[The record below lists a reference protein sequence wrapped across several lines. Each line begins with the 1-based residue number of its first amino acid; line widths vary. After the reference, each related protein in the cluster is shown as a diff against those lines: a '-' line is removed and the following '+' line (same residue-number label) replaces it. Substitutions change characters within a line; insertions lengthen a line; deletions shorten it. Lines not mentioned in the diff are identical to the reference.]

1 MHQPVTYQLSP
12 PGEANCFY
20 KDLYNFTNELWVIAN
35 FHLAEYVDEYC
46 DYIVANNIEQPRSKD
61 EYLLELVIT
70 GVLVKNY
77 YAKAQQTHT
86 ASALLLDKL
95 YAFRKNHQRLKPAID
110 KLRGVLG
117 YVLLNKKG
125 KEMYNFSLNGFANL
139 LQWLSATGEFNEEVL
154 RLKQWAW
161 FYKIKT
167 AKEVRSILNT
177 AVVFTNSFEAKGE
190 ERLGKYVCNVNRFLK
205 NKVSTYRFREDYF
218 FVSRCRNEYFM
229 NMFGAEILN
238 RHMRNHFLQMRYK
251 AVLLP
256 TCMRTPPA
264 KGCGAIHDGKEL
276 VCMQC
281 SRDCNVG
288 RVATAM
294 KKRKVKSYLIPH
306 SSGFSIFLRKW
317 ENSTDTALIGVTCI
331 LNLLAGGY
339 EMKRLNIAA
348 QCIFLDYCACKKHW
362 DKNGAATTLNVEQ
375 LMSIVG

>member
-1 MHQPVTYQLSP
+1 MHEPVTYHLSP
-12 PGEANCFY
+12 PGEAGSFY
-20 KDLYNFTNELWVIAN
+20 HDLYQFTNEVWVMAN
-35 FHLAEYVDEYC
+35 FHLSDHVDEFYH
-46 DYIVANNIEQPRSKD
+46 YIVANKIESPRSKD

-77 YAKAQQTHT
+77 YAKAQETNT
-86 ASALLLDKL
+86 ASTQLLNSL
-95 YAFRKNHQRLKPAID
+95 YAFRKKHQALKPAID

-117 YVLLNKKG
+117 YVLLNKKQ
-125 KEMYNFSLNGFANL
+125 KQSLNYSLRGFVQL
-139 LQWLSATGEFNEEVL
+139 IYWLSATGEFNEEVL
-154 RLKQWAW
+154 RLKQWTW
-161 FYKIKT
+161 FYKLKT
-167 AKEVRSILNT
+167 AKEVRSILT
-177 AVVFTNSFEAKGE
+177 AAVVFAGTFEAKGE
-190 ERLGKYVCNVNRFLK
+190 EWLGKYVCNVNRFLK
-205 NKVSTYRFREDYF
+205 KKVSTYRFREDYF
-218 FVSRCRNEYFM
+218 FVSRGRNEYFM

-238 RHMRNHFLQMRYK
+238 RHMRNHFQQMPYK

-264 KGCGAIHDGKEL
+264 KGCGAVHDGKEL

-317 ENSTDTALIGVTCI
+317 ENCTDTGLIGVTCI

-339 EMKRLNIAA
+339 EMKRLNISA

-362 DKNGAATTLNVEQ
+362 DKSGTATTLNVDQ
-375 LMSIVG
+375 LVRIVL

>member
-1 MHQPVTYQLSP
+1 MHEPVTYHLSP
-12 PGEANCFY
+12 PGEAAGFY
-20 KDLYNFTNELWVIAN
+20 KDLYQFTNEVWVIAN
-35 FHLAEYVDEYC
+35 FHLGQYVNEYF
-46 DYIVANNIEQPRSKD
+46 DYIIANSIEQPRSKD

-77 YAKAQQTHT
+77 YSKAQETNTVAAQ
-86 ASALLLDKL
+86 LLDRL
-95 YAFRKNHQRLKPAID
+95 YAFRKKHQIVKPAID
-110 KLRGVLG
+110 RVRGVLS
-117 YVLLNKKG
+117 YILLNIKG
-125 KEMYNFSLNGFANL
+125 KETYNFSLKGFSNL
-139 LQWLSATGEFNEEVL
+139 LQWLSATGEFNEEVI

-161 FYKIKT
+161 FYKLKT
-167 AKEVRSILNT
+167 SKEVRSLLKS
-177 AVVFTNSFEAKGE
+177 AVVFASSFEVKGE

-205 NKVSTYRFREDYF
+205 KKVSNYRFREDYF
-218 FVSRCRNEYFM
+218 FVSRGRNEYFM

-238 RHMRNHFLQMRYK
+238 RHMRNHFQQMPYK

-256 TCMRTPPA
+256 TCMRTPPP

-281 SRDCNVG
+281 NRDCNVG

-317 ENSTDTALIGVTCI
+317 ENSTDTGLIGVTCI

-339 EMKRLNIAA
+339 EMKRLNISA

-375 LMSIVG
+375 LVSIVG